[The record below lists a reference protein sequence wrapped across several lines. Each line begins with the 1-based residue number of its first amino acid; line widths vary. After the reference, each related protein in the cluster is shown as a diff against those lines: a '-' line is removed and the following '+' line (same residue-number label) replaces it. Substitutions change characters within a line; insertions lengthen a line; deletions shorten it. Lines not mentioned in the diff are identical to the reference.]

1 MRYVLTLIGVAL
13 VLAPAAGAHVTAN
26 PASATAGEFTKVDF
40 RVPHGCEG
48 SATTSLTVRI
58 PNGVL
63 FVAPEVVPGWRESVT
78 MAKFSE
84 PIEVFGETHT
94 EGVRTITWTGGR
106 LPEGR
111 MLDFGVSLRMP
122 EGAGRTIYF
131 PAVQR
136 CEKGVHRWIT
146 IPVQG
151 QEEPEEPAP
160 GVELVAAEAAE
171 GEATSTT
178 PAAAPVEDSDDDRAN
193 LALGFGIGGLVVG
206 LGALG
211 LSLWRRPRSA

>member
-1 MRYVLTLIGVAL
+1 MRYLLTLVGAAL
-13 VLAPAAGAHVTAN
+13 ALAPAAGAHVTAN
-26 PASATAGEFTKVDF
+26 PGSATAGEFTKLDF

-48 SATTSLTVRI
+48 SATTSLTVRM
-58 PNGVL
+58 PDGVL
-63 FVAPEVVPGWRESVT
+63 FVSPEVVPGWKESVT
-78 MAKFSE
+78 TAKFDK
-84 PIEVFGETHT
+84 PVKVFGETHT
-94 EGVRTITWTGGR
+94 EGVRTITWRGGP

-111 MLDFGVSLRMP
+111 MLEFGVSLRMP
-122 EGAGRTIYF
+122 KGAGKTIYF
-131 PAVQR
+131 PSVQR

-160 GVELVAAEAAE
+160 AVELVAAEATE
-171 GEATSTT
+171 EAASTT
-178 PAAAPVEDSDDDRAN
+178 PAPEPVEDADDDRAN

-211 LSLWRRPRSA
+211 LSLWRRPRSV